1 MHDDDFDDEEE
12 APDLDNY
19 PTLVSVVRFNKLLP
33 SISWFE
39 EVGQPLT
46 EESFVVARDYMNAL
60 GFPDAFVGEVED
72 WDDAAYAASNP
83 DWNSDWWEAEEQL
96 RMGLTTAALELISE
110 EDLNAAL
117 TQISATA
124 SPVITTAV
132 EAITDDHGIEDQE
145 LIRAAV
151 GAALQTCHQAA
162 LVLAAGEEDTHP
174 FAIKYKLFEQGHWPI
189 AITGNSFNIF

>member
-46 EESFVVARDYMNAL
+46 EESFAIARDYMNAL

>member
-1 MHDDDFDDEEE
+1 MHDDEFDDEEE
-12 APDLDNY
+12 ELDLDDY

-46 EESFVVARDYMNAL
+46 EESFAVARDYMNAL

-124 SPVITTAV
+124 SSVVTTAV
-132 EAITDDHGIEDQE
+132 EAITDDNGIEDQE

-151 GAALQTCHQAA
+151 GSALQTCHQAA